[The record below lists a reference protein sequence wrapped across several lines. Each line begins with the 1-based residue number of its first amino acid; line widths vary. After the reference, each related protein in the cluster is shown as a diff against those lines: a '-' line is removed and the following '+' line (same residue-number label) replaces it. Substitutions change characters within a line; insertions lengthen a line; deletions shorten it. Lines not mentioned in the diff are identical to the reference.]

1 MPIHLSL
8 ARRQPE
14 IALSFAYR
22 WKGLERILEGGSSR
36 DEFSAPAPPRG
47 LYMHGG
53 VGTGKTMLMD
63 LLVETAPPEFKVGC
77 ALVQLQHHAALLNL
91 IGD

>member
-1 MPIHLSL
+1 M
-8 ARRQPE
+8 
-14 IALSFAYR
+14 YR

-36 DEFSAPAPPRG
+36 DEFSNPSPPRG

-63 LLVETAPPEFKVGC
+63 LLVETAPPDFKVVC
-77 ALVQLQHHAALLNL
+77 TRVQLQHHAVFLMLT
-91 IGD
+91 GD